1 MASSEPAA
9 IELLTQA
16 DLPNCLALSTQAHW
30 NQTAA
35 DWRIFFDQGSVW
47 GIRRSGSVV
56 ASAAILPYPPDT
68 AWVSMV
74 LTAKSER
81 GRGHAGR
88 LAAAAMNDSARRG
101 MAPQLDATPEGEP
114 IYSQLGFRTVARLT
128 RWRRTPPAA
137 RDQHRQASGQSTD
150 LTQTDFDAACR
161 LDASSLG
168 FARPNLLRCLAERG
182 PAAVKPT
189 AFALSRE
196 GRTARHIGPIAAE
209 NVKDAEIVAE
219 ALLQRAGSDRP
230 VIVDSFDSAN
240 GLAGFLQAHGFA
252 PERQFMRMVKGA
264 APRIETGRYFAAAG
278 PEFG

>member
-16 DLPNCLALSTQAHW
+16 DLPDCLALSTRAPW
-30 NQTAA
+30 NQTEH

-47 GIRRSGSVV
+47 GIHRKGSVV
-56 ASAAILPYPPDT
+56 ACAALLPYPPDS

-88 LAAAAMNDSARRG
+88 LAAVAMDDSARHG
-101 MAPQLDATPEGEP
+101 LSPQLDATPEGEP
-114 IYSQLGFRTVARLT
+114 IYCQLGFRTVAHLT
-128 RWRRTPPAA
+128 RWRYTPPA
-137 RDQHRQASGQSTD
+137 QKQPGHSLGQSAD
-150 LTQTDFDAACR
+150 LTQAELEVVCR
-161 LDASSLG
+161 LDASSVG
-168 FARPNLLRCLAERG
+168 FARPDFLRHLAKRG
-182 PAAVKPT
+182 PAAVESA
-189 AFALSRE
+189 AFALSRD
-196 GRTARHIGPIAAE
+196 GRTAHHIGPIAAE

-219 ALLQRAGSDRP
+219 TLLQRLGNDQP
-230 VIVDSFDSAN
+230 VIVDAFDSPN
-240 GLAGFLQAHGFA
+240 GLAGFLQGHGFA

-264 APRIETGRYFAAAG
+264 APRAELARYFAAAG